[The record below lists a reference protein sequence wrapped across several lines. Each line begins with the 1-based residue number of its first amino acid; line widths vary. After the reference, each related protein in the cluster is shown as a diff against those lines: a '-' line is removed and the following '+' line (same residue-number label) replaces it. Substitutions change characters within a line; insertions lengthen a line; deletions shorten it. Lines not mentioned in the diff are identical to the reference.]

1 MENIQTVES
10 GKIEPDAMVQEIET
24 GGRQFRAAFTGE
36 HGIKPV
42 AYLMQIQHITGSIF
56 CLCLAQFG
64 APPVGRLL
72 RF

>member
-24 GGRQFRAAFTGE
+24 GSRQFRAAFTGE
-36 HGIKPV
+36 HCIKPV
-42 AYLMQIQHITGSIF
+42 AYLMQIQHIAGRIF
-56 CLCLAQFG
+56 CLCLGKFG
-64 APPVGRLL
+64 TPPVGRLL

>member
-36 HGIKPV
+36 YGIKLI
-42 AYLMQIQHITGSIF
+42 AYLMQI
-56 CLCLAQFG
+56 
-64 APPVGRLL
+64 
-72 RF
+72 